1 VIERPVLD
9 ALGDALCAPRG
20 DGSVVSL
27 WLQAEASDFQRF
39 NHAKL
44 RQATHVEQCHATLA
58 VTAQGRR
65 AETTLTLAGRIDAD
79 IATLAAERDRLLALL
94 HDVPEDPFLL
104 LPDAVHPTS
113 RDERG
118 TLPTPA
124 QVVDA
129 VAGHAAGEDFVAFV
143 ASGPVVR
150 AYADSR
156 GQRNWHRVETFHVE
170 GSLLRGGQA
179 SKLVH
184 AGTHWSDTA
193 FAARLDEARAQ
204 LALLGRPAAAL
215 APGAY
220 RAYFAPAA
228 VAELLG
234 LLSWNGFGLKA
245 RRSGTS
251 SLARLASGD
260 AAFDARVQMAEA
272 TADGIAPA
280 FGADGWTRPARVELV
295 RDGRAANALASPRSA
310 REFGVASHGAS
321 AAELPESLELRAG
334 TLAGRDLL
342 AALGDGLWIGHL
354 WYLNYSDLHACRM
367 TGMTRYACF
376 VVRGGEI
383 VAPFAPMRFDDSLLR
398 LLGSGLLG
406 LTATR
411 ERIVAAETYERRRLA
426 SITAPGA
433 LVDGLQLTL

>member
-1 VIERPVLD
+1 MIERPAFD
-9 ALGDALCAPRG
+9 ALADALCAPR
-20 DGSVVSL
+20 DGEPVVSL
-27 WLQAEASDFQRF
+27 WLQAEASDFVRF
-39 NHAKL
+39 NHAKV

-58 VTAQGRR
+58 VTARGRR
-65 AETTLTLAGRIDAD
+65 AETTLTLVGRVDAD
-79 IATLAAERDRLLALL
+79 IAALAAERDRLRALL
-94 HDVPEDPFLL
+94 ADVPEDPFLL
-104 LPDAVHPTS
+104 LPDAVRSTS

-118 TLPTPA
+118 VLPTPA
-124 QVVDA
+124 QAIDA
-129 VAGHAAGEDFVAFV
+129 VAAHVAGDDFVAFL

-170 GSLLRGGQA
+170 GSLLCGGQA
-179 SKLVH
+179 AKLVH
-184 AGTHWSDTA
+184 AGTQWSDAA
-193 FAARLDEARAQ
+193 FAARVDEARAQ
-204 LALLGRPAAAL
+204 LALLGRPAETL

-220 RAYFAPAA
+220 RAYFAPTA
-228 VAELLG
+228 VAEWLA
-234 LLSWNGFGLKA
+234 LLSWNGFGSKA

-260 AAFDARVQMAEA
+260 TTFDARVQMAEA

-280 FGADGWTRPARVELV
+280 FGADGWTRPGRVELV
-295 RDGRAANALASPRSA
+295 RDGRAAEALTSPRSA

-321 AAELPESLELRAG
+321 ATELPESLELGAG

-342 AALGDGLWIGHL
+342 AELGDGLWIGHL

-398 LLGSGLLG
+398 LLGSGLIG

-426 SITAPGA
+426 SITTPGA
-433 LVDGLQLTL
+433 LAEGLLLTL

>member
-1 VIERPVLD
+1 MIERPVLD

-27 WLQAEASDFQRF
+27 WLQAEASDFLRF

-79 IATLAAERDRLLALL
+79 IAALAAERDRLLALL
-94 HDVPEDPFLL
+94 PDVPEDPFLL

-184 AGTHWSDTA
+184 AGTHWSDAA

-295 RDGRAANALASPRSA
+295 RDGRAADALASPRSA

-321 AAELPESLELRAG
+321 AAELPESLELGAG